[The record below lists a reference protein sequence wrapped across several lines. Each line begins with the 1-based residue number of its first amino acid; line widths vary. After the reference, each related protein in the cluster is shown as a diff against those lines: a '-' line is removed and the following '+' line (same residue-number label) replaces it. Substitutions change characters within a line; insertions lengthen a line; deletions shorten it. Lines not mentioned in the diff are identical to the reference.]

1 MQEWKAVAS
10 AEDAFWTP
18 PPPPPR
24 LCSVRLCVQLTLA
37 TEDRRETHRGSNQAA
52 ERRVHW
58 RARCP
63 CWPLLRHERGLVE
76 FGGRHTEYSEKVGK
90 RGSMPK
96 LIAQRPAIG
105 SWTWSRD
112 CVYWCRLAGPKG
124 LADGHP
130 PTTYCYVVVDGLAL
144 AKQKKMMVI
153 EDTDPLLPPSTPRHV
168 EPQLVSLGNFAEN
181 FCPHLCLPANSLFSP
196 CSHGD
201 INWREIRLFFFLA
214 LCLSECTDRHKDNM
228 RAYAANSEKNYV
240 IKIKIPR
247 SWK

>member
-10 AEDAFWTP
+10 AEDAFWTPPP

-63 CWPLLRHERGLVE
+63 CWPLLRRERGLVE

-201 INWREIRLFFFLA
+201 INWREIRLFFSWHSA
-214 LCLSECTDRHKDNM
+214 CLSAQIDIRTIWEHMQLILKRIM
-228 RAYAANSEKNYV
+228 
-240 IKIKIPR
+240 
-247 SWK
+247 